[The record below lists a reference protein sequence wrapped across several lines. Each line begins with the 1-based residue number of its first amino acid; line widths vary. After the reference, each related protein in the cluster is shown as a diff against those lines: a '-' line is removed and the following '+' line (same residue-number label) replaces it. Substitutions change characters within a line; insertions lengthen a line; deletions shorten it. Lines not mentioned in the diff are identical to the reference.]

1 MGLAYDGQFQISGWK
16 CINNPNSSFK
26 LPGTAVI
33 FGYSFDILAGTDW
46 PYSGCFW
53 GWDKQDIPVNGINI
67 YIDGL
72 CRLAGI
78 IFISTQTKTCT
89 TMNSTVIRTANGDPA
104 YRKERE
110 TEEG

>member
-16 CINNPNSSFK
+16 CINNPNSSFR

-46 PYSGCFW
+46 LYSGCFW
-53 GWDKQDIPVNGINI
+53 EWEKQDIPMNDINI

-78 IFISTQTKTCT
+78 YIYVNKDLIYNEFNCDSHSEWRPC
-89 TMNSTVIRTANGDPA
+89 
-104 YRKERE
+104 
-110 TEEG
+110 